1 MRYKTLNES
10 TAHALVRHWA
20 TLAISCQVSTTD
32 APHFYEVVTIP
43 GDLPMNDDNAPAVVT
58 FGGRFVMPSL
68 PEGYPSPTS
77 HETLPQHR

>member
-43 GDLPMNDDNAPAVVT
+43 GDLPMNDNNAPAVVT
-58 FGGRFVMPSL
+58 LWREICDAFVAGRVSL
-68 PEGYPSPTS
+68 TN
-77 HETLPQHR
+77 